1 MLVMKR
7 KVTIIT
13 ENLYGGGVQR
23 ILQII
28 CNHFDYDR
36 YNLTIYSVIE
46 DIPYPPFYPSQIDYK
61 YIFNTI
67 QQKQKIWE
75 RIWIKVKNKCKLFI
89 YYHGSPRLF
98 YQLFIK
104 EKTDVAIAF
113 IEGYATRIVAGFPKD
128 TKRIAWLHTD
138 LENNPWTSVAFKSMN
153 DEQKSYNDMDYIV
166 CVSNIVKSTLKKKYD
181 IKTKTKIIHNPID
194 KERIIRLADKKPE
207 TPYCFSVKN
216 NRIISIGALINIKGY
231 ERLIKI
237 AKRLVEDNYQFEL
250 LILGKGTQEAYLK
263 NLIKKYDLTSY
274 VQLIGYQTNPYP
286 FLQAADIY
294 VCSSLAEGYNT
305 AITEALILGK
315 AVVST
320 ECSGVKEQLGEN
332 NEYGICTQ
340 NNEEDLYEGIKKMLQ
355 PAILSYYTQKAQER
369 GKIFTLEESMNQIY
383 NLIENNNK
391 D

>member
-1 MLVMKR
+1 MKK

-28 CNHFDYDR
+28 CNHFDYER
-36 YNLTIYSVIE
+36 YNLTVYSVME
-46 DIPYPPFYPSQIDYK
+46 DIPRPPFYPSQIHYK
-61 YIFNTI
+61 YIFNAL
-67 QQKQKIWE
+67 KQEYNIVK
-75 RIWIKVKNKCKLFI
+75 RIWIKIKNKWKLFV
-89 YYHGSPRLF
+89 YYHCTPKMF
-98 YQLFIK
+98 YQLFIN

-138 LENNPWTSVAFKSMN
+138 LENNPWTNVAFRNMN
-153 DEQKSYNDMDYIV
+153 DEQKSYNNMDCIV
-166 CVSNIVKSTLKKKYD
+166 CVSNVVQNILEKKYI
-181 IKTKTKIIHNPID
+181 IKTKTQIIYNPID
-194 KERIIRLADKKPE
+194 RERIIKLANKKNE
-207 TPYCFSVKN
+207 TPYYFSIKS

-237 AKRLVEDNYQFEL
+237 AKRLVIDNYQFEL
-250 LILGKGTQEAYLK
+250 LILGKGPQKIYLE
-263 NLIKKYDLTSY
+263 NLIKENNLTTH
-274 VQLIGYQTNPYP
+274 VQLIGYQNNPYP

-294 VCSSLAEGYNT
+294 VCSSYAEGYNT

-332 NEYGICTQ
+332 NDYGICTQ
-340 NNEEDLYEGIKKMLQ
+340 NSEEDLYEGIKKMLN
-355 PAILSYYTQKAQER
+355 PNTLSYYTRKAQER
-369 GKIFTLEESMNQIY
+369 GQIFTLEKSMSKIY
-383 NLIENNNK
+383 NLIE

>member
-1 MLVMKR
+1 MK
-7 KVTIIT
+7 KNITIIT
-13 ENLYGGGVQR
+13 ENLYGGGVER

-28 CNHFDYDR
+28 CNHFDYER
-36 YNLTIYSVIE
+36 YNLTLYSMRE
-46 DIPYPPFYPSQIDYK
+46 DTPNPLYYPSQIGYK

-67 QQKQKIWE
+67 QPKQRIVK

-89 YYHGSPRLF
+89 YYYGSPRLF

-138 LENNPWTSVAFKSMN
+138 LENNPWTKVAFKKMN
-153 DEQKSYNDMDYIV
+153 DEQESYNNMDYIV
-166 CVSNIVKSTLKKKYD
+166 CVSNIVKSTLEKKYN

-194 KERIIRLADKKPE
+194 RERIIKLANKKLE
-207 TPYCFSVKN
+207 TPYCFSVQN
-216 NRIISIGALINIKGY
+216 NRIISIGSLISIKGY

-237 AKRLVEDNYQFEL
+237 AKRLVEDDYHFEL
-250 LILGKGTQEAYLK
+250 LILGKGSQETELRH
-263 NLIKKYDLTSY
+263 LIQENNLTSY
-274 VQLIGYQTNPYP
+274 VQLIGYQNNPYP

-294 VCSSLAEGYNT
+294 VCSSFAEGYNT
-305 AITEALILGK
+305 AISEALILGK

-369 GKIFTLEESMNQIY
+369 GKMFTLEESMNQIY